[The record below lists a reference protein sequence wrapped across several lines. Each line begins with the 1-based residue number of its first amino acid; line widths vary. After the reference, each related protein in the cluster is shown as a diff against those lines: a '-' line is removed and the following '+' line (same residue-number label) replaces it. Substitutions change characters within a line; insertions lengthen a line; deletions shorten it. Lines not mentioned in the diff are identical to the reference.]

1 MKVFNTT
8 EIKRSVT
15 KDKLA
20 KDYHKKINKLVDS
33 EKKKKKKKWRIEK
46 KRNLK
51 YTMRNTTQ
59 WEKRRWNS

>member
-33 EKKKKKKKWRIEK
+33 EKKKKKKKMENRKKKKSEIHNEK
-46 KRNLK
+46 Y
-51 YTMRNTTQ
+51 YTMR
-59 WEKRRWNS
+59 KKKMK

>member
-33 EKKKKKKKWRIEK
+33 GKKKKKKMENRK

>member
-33 EKKKKKKKWRIEK
+33 VKKKKKMENRKKKKSEIHNEK
-46 KRNLK
+46 Y
-51 YTMRNTTQ
+51 YTMR
-59 WEKRRWNS
+59 KKKMK